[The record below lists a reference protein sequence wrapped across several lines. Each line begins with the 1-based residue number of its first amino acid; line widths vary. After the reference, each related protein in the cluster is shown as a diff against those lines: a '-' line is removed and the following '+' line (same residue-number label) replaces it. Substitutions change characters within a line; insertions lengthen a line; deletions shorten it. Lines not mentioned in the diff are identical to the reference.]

1 MSSPLNFE
9 LTISDLNIPN
19 YSGPIKCALVLA
31 NFSTTVSI
39 PCKPLNL
46 VNVKIDALDKMYL
59 SVFTQSSEVGCLEI
73 PCSAF
78 ASGFLENKYKLYE
91 NSISPE
97 KERGQL
103 KPTGEVSLKI
113 HRLDDVCVRCE
124 GLEKLVRDI
133 KGNLNEIEET
143 VHSHPASVSNVNL
156 SLNQHSS
163 IYTSPPQVNSF
174 TMSSSI
180 NPNLLLS
187 ANQNPSV
194 YGTPNQSLNPQIKEE
209 KKSSG
214 IQKPSTK
221 NLRSGNQ
228 SKPSQRSIDKFPE
241 KSTDKL
247 AEKSL
252 DKSSN
257 QDLDLK
263 KMLEESHKARRD
275 LQMSVAETTDQLNQ
289 HLKEQREALEQA
301 LADRSAAVEK
311 MLELNS
317 KLSDLQ
323 KENENL
329 IGKLEN
335 CENLISELKPK
346 IAFGESVES
355 ELGQLSSELEK
366 SINDNLG
373 LEKKLQDSMAS
384 FSNNNNALNKRIQ
397 DLTAEKAELLAKIEE
412 LIKQNHS
419 LKQENDRYS
428 NLVNELCGQIAL
440 LQAEL
445 ESAKARES
453 REKHLSKLLKEEQDS
468 KNAYKKELE
477 ALQKKSSEAQRGL
490 SEHNGKLA
498 QEKAQISRELAELK
512 KKLEQKEKENLT
524 LKKDLE
530 KANSDLATLEQHL
543 CVTEDMNSI
552 VDQLTKQNQE
562 NEKNN
567 SKLVSH
573 LEALR
578 ETIEEQ
584 AEHISAQSEK
594 INDLESLKAEREEQ
608 LMSLENI
615 IDELRKDREIYRPI
629 KDDPID
635 IALSDYVN
643 TRPAGLKVQFDRED
657 HGIYNFGTKKI
668 FVKLEQ
674 GRLLIRV
681 GGGYMQVEDFVK
693 MYSPVELERFSVQ
706 KKEQAQKIR
715 QSYLGKYAD
724 SLAINKNKNEMSPER
739 AAKILKDQMASG
751 NYTPYYAVQIKSPE
765 RSTARSPLGF
775 ERISRTSSN

>member
-9 LTISDLNIPN
+9 LTISDLHIPN

-73 PCSAF
+73 PCSEF
-78 ASGFLENKYKLYE
+78 SSGLMENKYKLYE

-103 KPTGEVSLKI
+103 KPTGEVYLKI
-113 HRLDDVCVRCE
+113 QRLDDVCVRCE

-143 VHSHPASVSNVNL
+143 RHTHPASGP
-156 SLNQHSS
+156 SLNQNSG
-163 IYTSPPQVNSF
+163 IFTSPPQTNSF
-174 TMSSSI
+174 SNSGLSS

-187 ANQNPSV
+187 ANQNPSAFA
-194 YGTPNQSLNPQIKEE
+194 TPNQSINPPIKEE
-209 KKSSG
+209 KKLGG
-214 IQKPSTK
+214 IQKPSNK

-228 SKPSQRSIDKFPE
+228 RGSVSKPVE
-241 KSTDKL
+241 KV
-247 AEKSL
+247 AERPSL
-252 DKSSN
+252 PDS
-257 QDLDLK
+257 DLK
-263 KMLEESHKARRD
+263 KMLEESYKARKD
-275 LQMSVAETTDQLNQ
+275 LQMSVSETTDQLNQ
-289 HLKEQREALEQA
+289 NLREQREALEQA
-301 LADRSAAVEK
+301 LADRASAVEK

-323 KENENL
+323 RENDESL
-329 IGKLEN
+329 GRLGN
-335 CENLISELKPK
+335 CENLISELQPK
-346 IAFGESVES
+346 IAFGESVEN

-366 SINDNLG
+366 SVNENLG
-373 LEKKLQDSMAS
+373 LERKLQDSIAS
-384 FSNNNNALNKRIQ
+384 FSSNNNNLNKRIQ
-397 DLTAEKAELLAKIEE
+397 DLTADKAELLGRIEE
-412 LIKQNHS
+412 LIKQNHA

-445 ESAKARES
+445 EAAKAREN
-453 REKHLSKLLKEEQDS
+453 REKHLAKLLKEEQES
-468 KNAYKKELE
+468 KNAYKRELE

-490 SEHNGKLA
+490 SEHNGRLA
-498 QEKAQISRELAELK
+498 QEKASIQRELTEAK
-512 KKLEQKEKENLT
+512 KKLEQGQKENSS

-530 KANSDLATLEQHL
+530 KSNSDIATLEQHL
-543 CVTEDMNSI
+543 CVKEDMNSI
-552 VDQLTKQNQE
+552 IDQLTKQNQD
-562 NEKNN
+562 NEKN
-567 SKLVSH
+567 SAKLVSH
-573 LEALR
+573 IEALR

-584 AEHISAQSEK
+584 AEHISTQNEK
-594 INDLESLKAEREEQ
+594 IGDLESLKAEREEQ
-608 LMSLENI
+608 LLSLENI
-615 IDELRKDREIYRPI
+615 IDELRKDREIYKPL

-643 TRPAGLKVQFDRED
+643 TRTAGLKVQFDRED

-724 SLAINKNKNEMSPER
+724 SLAVNKNKNEISPER
-739 AAKILKDQMASG
+739 AAKIFKDQMASG
-751 NYTPYYAVQIKSPE
+751 NYTPYYAVQIRSPE
-765 RSTARSPLGF
+765 RSSARSPVGF